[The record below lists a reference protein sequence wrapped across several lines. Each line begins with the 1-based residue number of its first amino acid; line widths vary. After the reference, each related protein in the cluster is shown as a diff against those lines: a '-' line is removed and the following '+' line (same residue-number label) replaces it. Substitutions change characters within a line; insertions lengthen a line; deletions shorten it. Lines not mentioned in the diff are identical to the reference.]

1 MTDINRKA
9 ALERRRLLRILKDL
23 GLPEASWKTLEPI
36 ITNVSWMKAKLDE
49 ALWKSYISGM
59 QCILKYM
66 PEAEAA
72 GVDTEPRPVTVLELV
87 KGRHSAC
94 RRSWTTTG

>member
-49 ALWKSYISGM
+49 IFSKFE
-59 QCILKYM
+59 KTK
-66 PEAEAA
+66 A
-72 GVDTEPRPVTVLELV
+72 GIEEYKASL
-87 KGRHSAC
+87 
-94 RRSWTTTG
+94 